1 MLVAERPMVEWV
13 NRVRA
18 EYLEMPGLR
27 LTKPQMRKLWLLAPS
42 LCDAIVDAL
51 VDSGFLSLRANN
63 GYARVANDV

>member
-18 EYLEMPGLR
+18 EYLEMPGLT
-27 LTKPQMRKLWLLAPS
+27 LTKRQMRKLWLLAPS